1 MKQKFFLLKAFFLL
15 CALVVGSPS
24 VLADETVIFDFQQ
37 NTNDYGSDV
46 TPAAST
52 DLAVGTTFTNGYSTF
67 KYDAKGSGTTNLRWW
82 STSDG
87 LRSYK
92 GNRFTIASTA
102 GEIKSI
108 TIDGTC
114 VLVETSSTGGT
125 ISNSR
130 NWTKPDA
137 GGISSVSFECNQSSG
152 AKTIKKITI
161 SLGAS
166 DAPSAT
172 LDKTSL
178 DFGKV
183 NFGETKSLTFTV
195 TPANLTGDLAI
206 SCNNATK
213 YEVTPT
219 SIAKATTTA
228 QAITV
233 TAKPTAIDDDM
244 DGTITISGGGL
255 ASSKTV
261 TLSTTVTDPN
271 ANDGSEEHP
280 YTVVEACAAI
290 DAGTGITGVYAR
302 GIISEVSSYNST
314 YHSITY
320 WISDNGTS
328 NQLQVYSGKGLNGAN
343 FTSKEDLK
351 VGDIVVVCGNL
362 KKYNS
367 TYEFEQN
374 NQLASL
380 VRNHTLSFDT
390 MTNGDVTVKVNDVD
404 AIPDG
409 EGDYSIAEGASVTV
423 TAVPESGYNFV
434 LWSSTHDAEDG
445 STTNPL
451 TFNMPTE
458 DVLMGATFAN
468 PTQEYDIL
476 VDDAIVGGSVSV
488 AGDLTKATAGTEITL
503 TATPAEN
510 YVFDAWAVED
520 ENSNPITVTENKF
533 TMPAAGVI
541 VSATFNRQYT
551 ITYYINGVKQT
562 PVKRIVGTPI
572 NIEGLTSGFAG
583 WSTNSSVA
591 EVEYT
596 NSSLVS
602 NDMTLYAVFVASIG
616 TPSYKLVEADQA
628 DWRGK
633 YLIAYSDDIFADGRV
648 GKTPTTSPGI
658 GASGVSVD
666 PNSKLTGKEVD
677 ATWGDLYNLTIEAI
691 DDADLSMGYVM
702 KAKDNYYV
710 YQTENANGI
719 LGTANKSTA
728 SIHPLSITFNSPSD
742 IAIANAVGA
751 VFHYNESGYF
761 RYYKNGTQ
769 KAVYLYK
776 RTAPTTY
783 GFDETEVVNVTDANW
798 ATYVTEDNID
808 FANSTGIKAY
818 KAIST
823 TADGIKLEEITEAPK
838 GTAVVIAA
846 DEAGY
851 VLTEAASTPAAVTG
865 NILQVSDGTITGDY
879 NSDTKESTYYVLGK
893 NTSEEVG
900 FGPLAKGVKLA
911 KGKAYIHKNDWDT
924 ATAKDFLPF
933 IINEESETTSINS
946 IENSEL
952 RIENYDY
959 FNLSGQRVGK
969 DYKGIVV
976 VNGKKVIR
984 K

>member
-37 NTNDYGSDV
+37 DTNDYGSGV

-52 DLAVGTTFTNGYSTF
+52 DLAVGTTFTNGYTTF
-67 KYDAKGSGTTNLRWW
+67 RYDAKGSGTTLRWW

-137 GGISSVSFECNQSSG
+137 GGIYSVSFECNQSSG

-206 SCNNATK
+206 SCNNAK

-219 SIAKATTTA
+219 AIAQATTTA
-228 QAITV
+228 QTITV
-233 TAKPTAIDDDM
+233 TAKPTALDDNM
-244 DGTITISGGGL
+244 DGTVTINGGGL
-255 ASSKTV
+255 TSAKTV
-261 TLSTTVTDPN
+261 TLSTTVTDPD

-280 YTVVEACAAI
+280 YTVVEARAAI

-320 WISDNGTS
+320 WISDDGTS
-328 NQLQVYSGKGLNGAN
+328 NQLQVYSGKGLNGEN

-351 VGDIVVVCGNL
+351 VGDIVVVYGNL

-409 EGDYSIAEGASVTV
+409 EGDYTIAEGASVTV

-451 TFNMPTE
+451 TFDMPTE

-476 VDDAIVGGSVSV
+476 IDDAIVGGSVSV

-551 ITYYINGVKQT
+551 ITYYINGVEQT

-648 GKTPTTSPGI
+648 GNTPTTSPGI

-710 YQTENANGI
+710 YQTGNTNGI

-728 SIHPLSITFNSPSD
+728 SNYPLSITFNSSSD
-742 IAIANAVGA
+742 IAIANAAGA
-751 VFHYNESGYF
+751 VFHYNESGFF
-761 RYYKNGTQ
+761 RYYNNGTQ

-851 VLTEAASTPAAVTG
+851 VLTVAASTPAAVTG
-865 NILQVSDGTITGDY
+865 NLLKAADGNQTGDGTG
-879 NSDTKESTYYVLGK
+879 NFYVLGK
-893 NTSEEVG
+893 DNQGKVG
-900 FGPLAKGVKLA
+900 FGPLGDGVTLA
-911 KGKAYIHKNDWDT
+911 VGKAYIDGT
-924 ATAKDFLPF
+924 EVTAKGFLPF
-933 IINEESETTSINS
+933 VIGDEESETTSIS
-946 IENSEL
+946 EEL
-952 RIENYDY
+952 RVKSEESSAY
-959 FNLSGQRVGK
+959 NLAGQKVSK

>member
-1 MKQKFFLLKAFFLL
+1 MKQKSLLKVFFLL
-15 CALVVGSPS
+15 CALIVGSTS
-24 VLADETVIFDFQQ
+24 VWATDYTWTTANGQLTTSTTSFTVNEVTWNFTPTWSDNTKKYVSWSGGSTNCYQIGSSKNILTSLSISTSGIAGTITGVQIKWSSCASNDATLSVSVGSSNFTCNESTTASSSSSTIGTSNFTGSASGTVSLNFTSTTGIKLQQ
-37 NTNDYGSDV
+37 VVV
-46 TPAAST
+46 T
-52 DLAVGTTFTNGYSTF
+52 YST
-67 KYDAKGSGTTNLRWW
+67 T
-82 STSDG
+82 
-87 LRSYK
+87 
-92 GNRFTIASTA
+92 
-102 GEIKSI
+102 
-108 TIDGTC
+108 
-114 VLVETSSTGGT
+114 
-125 ISNSR
+125 
-130 NWTKPDA
+130 
-137 GGISSVSFECNQSSG
+137 
-152 AKTIKKITI
+152 
-161 SLGAS
+161 
-166 DAPSAT
+166 APSAT

-206 SCNNATK
+206 SCNNAK

-219 SIAKATTTA
+219 AIAQATTTA
-228 QAITV
+228 QTITV
-233 TAKPTAIDDDM
+233 TAKPTALDDNM
-244 DGTITISGGGL
+244 DGTVTINGGGL
-255 ASSKTV
+255 TSAKTV
-261 TLSTTVTDPN
+261 TLSTTVTDPD

-280 YTVVEACAAI
+280 YTVVEARAAI

-320 WISDNGTS
+320 WISDDGTS

-351 VGDIVVVCGNL
+351 VGDIVVVYGNL
-362 KKYNS
+362 KKFNS
-367 TYEFEQN
+367 TYEFDQN

-390 MTNGDVTVKVNDVD
+390 MTNGDVTVKVNDFD

-409 EGDYSIAEGASVTV
+409 EGDYTIAEGASVTV

-451 TFNMPTE
+451 TFDMPTE

-476 VDDAIVGGSVSV
+476 VDDVIVGGSISV
-488 AGDLTKATAGTEITL
+488 VGNLTKATAGTEITL
-503 TATPAEN
+503 TATPDEN

-541 VSATFNRQYT
+541 VSATFIRQYT
-551 ITYYINGVKQT
+551 IRYYINGVEQT
-562 PVKRIVGTPI
+562 PVKRNVGTPI

-633 YLIAYSDDIFADGRV
+633 YLIAFSDDIFADGRV
-648 GKTPTTSPGI
+648 GKSPTTDPGI
-658 GASGVSVD
+658 GALGVSVD
-666 PNSKLTGKEVD
+666 PNSKLTGKEVE

-691 DDADLSMGYVM
+691 DDADLSKGYVM
-702 KAKDNYYV
+702 KAKDGYYI
-710 YQTENANGI
+710 YQASNTNGI

-728 SIHPLSITFNSPSD
+728 STYPLSITFNSSSD
-742 IAIANAVGA
+742 IAIANAAGA

-769 KAVYLYK
+769 EAVYLYK
-776 RTAPTTY
+776 KTSPTTY

-851 VLTEAASTPAAVTG
+851 VLTVAASTPAAVTG
-865 NILQVSDGTITGDY
+865 NLLEAATGTETGDGAG
-879 NSDTKESTYYVLGK
+879 NYYVLGK
-893 NTSEEVG
+893 NSSNVVG
-900 FGPLAKGVKLA
+900 FGPLANGVTLAIGKAFIPGSAWTSA
-911 KGKAYIHKNDWDT
+911 KG
-924 ATAKDFLPF
+924 FLPF
-933 IINEESETTSINS
+933 VIGDEENETTSIS
-946 IENSEL
+946 EEL
-952 RIENYDY
+952 RVKSEESSAY
-959 FNLSGQRVGK
+959 NLAGQKVSK

-976 VNGKKVIR
+976 VNGKKFVR